1 MRRALAVPKSS
12 QCSSASGKSLFA
24 VVDVRVDEGV
34 VRLLVHA
41 RMAVAQVEGVLQQL
55 LPVGADVQHDRE
67 RAVGVDPAGRGVDG
81 EFALG
86 DVDAADAPVAD
97 AQDRLTVGRH
107 DQVDV
112 AGPETGAAQRVLDL
126 LGGVH
131 GEIDSVRAAELV
143 AVALDRGAD
152 GRGVDDRQHLAEVVA
167 DEPVEQHLV
176 AVVQTGQIDVLGE
189 VGGLRTVL
197 RVGAHR
203 LLVLGE
209 GLRRHQAHQAQCRA
223 FLRREGRAAVE
234 PWIGEYGPARR
245 GGLEAVFPGDPL
257 GAHERSPVVG
267 PRRRGRILGYA
278 GMWMTSLIS
287 GSRRTGG
294 MCVCV
299 EIWAQGSGPRI
310 AMFHPLTPTAPP
322 EKAAF
327 LRPRGFPGGPVA
339 VGIAP
344 APYTAVGLRRGQ
356 VLREGLCIAR
366 RRPGFHAAGPDSP
379 VPGSPPGRRPTADC
393 QVRSSCWSSSSRCR
407 TSRGISRWPPHIRAR
422 HSPHGAG
429 MQPQQHHPT
438 GCPSCI
444 PPGMHR
450 PR

>member
-1 MRRALAVPKSS
+1 M
-12 QCSSASGKSLFA
+12 
-24 VVDVRVDEGV
+24 
-34 VRLLVHA
+34 
-41 RMAVAQVEGVLQQL
+41 
-55 LPVGADVQHDRE
+55 
-67 RAVGVDPAGRGVDG
+67 
-81 EFALG
+81 
-86 DVDAADAPVAD
+86 
-97 AQDRLTVGRH
+97 
-107 DQVDV
+107 
-112 AGPETGAAQRVLDL
+112 
-126 LGGVH
+126 
-131 GEIDSVRAAELV
+131 RAAELV

-176 AVVQTGQIDVLGE
+176 TVVQTGQIDVLGE

-257 GAHERSPVVG
+257 GAHEWSPVVG

-278 GMWMTSLIS
+278 GMWVTSLIS

-294 MCVCV
+294 MRV
-299 EIWAQGSGPRI
+299 ESPPR
-310 AMFHPLTPTAPP
+310 ACMPP
-322 EKAAF
+322 WVPARA
-327 LRPRGFPGGPVA
+327 LPCSIRSPQWRHRRMPRSSALRVPPRPR
-339 VGIAP
+339 
-344 APYTAVGLRRGQ
+344 RRRHRPHS
-356 VLREGLCIAR
+356 VHR
-366 RRPGFHAAGPDSP
+366 RRPPPRSGPP
-379 VPGSPPGRRPTADC
+379 RRPLHRPPQARIPRRGPGLAGAGFSSGATAHGRLPGAVIALVLLFETPDVSKN
-393 QVRSSCWSSSSRCR
+393 QPMAASHSGS
-407 TSRGISRWPPHIRAR
+407 T
-422 HSPHGAG
+422 SPHGAG
-429 MQPQQHHPT
+429 MQPQRHHPT
-438 GCPSCI
+438 GCPTRI